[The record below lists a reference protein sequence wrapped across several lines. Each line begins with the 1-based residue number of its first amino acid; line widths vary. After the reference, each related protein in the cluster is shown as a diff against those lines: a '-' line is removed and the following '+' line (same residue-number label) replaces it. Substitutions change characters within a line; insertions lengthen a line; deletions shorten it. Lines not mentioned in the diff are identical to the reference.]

1 MKSLLLDIGGALN
14 WLKAALVGLGALGVF
29 GIALL
34 DAGFV
39 PLPGG
44 LDVVVMTLSHNNHAM
59 APVYVLAAVLGAT
72 LGCLVPYWV
81 GLKTGEAAL
90 RKFNPEKRRRVERL
104 VVRYDFW
111 TMLLCAAAPPGFPF
125 KIFLITAGMFRMNI
139 PRFLIAIAIGRSVRF
154 ILEGWLA
161 VSYGEQAM
169 DIFKQHYPKI
179 GLGVAVAVIVIFLIN
194 KLLSRRQNEE
204 DIAEGDLPL
213 AK

>member
-1 MKSLLLDIGGALN
+1 MKSLLLGIGGALN
-14 WLKAALVGLGALGVF
+14 SLKAALVGLGAFGVF

-44 LDVVVMTLSHNNHAM
+44 LDVVVMTLSHTNPAM
-59 APVYVLAAVLGAT
+59 APFYVLAAVLGAT
-72 LGCLVPYWV
+72 LGCLIPYWV
-81 GLKTGEAAL
+81 GLKTGAAAL
-90 RKFNPEKRRRVERL
+90 RKFNPERRRRVERW

-111 TMLLCAAAPPGFPF
+111 AMLLCAAAPPGFPF
-125 KIFLITAGMFRMNI
+125 KIFLVTAGVFRMNI
-139 PRFLIAIAIGRSVRF
+139 PRFLIGIAIGRSVRF

-161 VSYGEQAM
+161 VRYGEQAM

-179 GLGVAVAVIVIFLIN
+179 GLGVAAAVIIIFFIN
-194 KLLSRRQNEE
+194 KLLSRRQSGEE
-204 DIAEGDLPL
+204 IADGDLPL

>member
-1 MKSLLLDIGGALN
+1 MKSLLLGIGGALN
-14 WLKAALVGLGALGVF
+14 SLKAALVSLGALGVF

-59 APVYVLAAVLGAT
+59 APLYVLAAVIGAT

-90 RKFNPEKRRRVERL
+90 RKFSAEKRQRVERL

-111 TMLLCAAAPPGFPF
+111 TMLICAAAPPGFPF
-125 KIFLITAGMFRMNI
+125 KIFLVTAGMFRMNI

-179 GLGVAVAVIVIFLIN
+179 GLGVAAAVIVIFLIN
-194 KLLSRRQNEE
+194 KLLSRRHNEE
-204 DIAEGDLPL
+204 DIADGDLPL

>member
-1 MKSLLLDIGGALN
+1 MKSVLLGIGGSLQS
-14 WLKAALVGLGALGVF
+14 LKAALVGLGAIGVF

-44 LDVVVMTLSHNNHAM
+44 LDVVVMTLSHNHHAM
-59 APVYVLAAVLGAT
+59 APLYVLAAVLGST
-72 LGCLVPYWV
+72 LGCLAPYWV
-81 GLKTGEAAL
+81 GLKTGETAL
-90 RKFNPEKRRRVERL
+90 RKFSPEKRRRVERL

-111 TMLLCAAAPPGFPF
+111 AMLLCAAAPPGFPF
-125 KIFLITAGMFRMNI
+125 KIFLITAGVFRMKV
-139 PRFLIAIAIGRSVRF
+139 PRFLIAIAIGRSLRF

-169 DIFKQHYPKI
+169 DIFKRHYPKI
-179 GLGVAVAVIVIFLIN
+179 GLGAAAVVIIIFLVN

-204 DIAEGDLPL
+204 DLVSGDLPL

>member
-1 MKSLLLDIGGALN
+1 MNSYLLGIGGALKS
-14 WLKAALVGLGALGVF
+14 LKAALVGLGALGVF

-44 LDVVVMTLSHNNHAM
+44 LDVVVMALAHNNHAM

-72 LGCLVPYWV
+72 FGCLVPYWV
-81 GLKTGEAAL
+81 GLKTGGAAL

-104 VVRYDFW
+104 VVRYEFW

-125 KIFLITAGMFRMNI
+125 KIFLVTAGVFRMNI

-169 DIFKQHYPKI
+169 DVFKQHYPKI
-179 GLGVAVAVIVIFLIN
+179 GLGVAAAVIVIFLVN
-194 KLLSRRQNEE
+194 KLWLRRQNEE